1 MPYTINK
8 RNVIIAAI
16 KSYLKVATHKYGAD
30 ISTSIGHT
38 ISLDNINGNRLC
50 KEALEKDMH
59 NVSIA
64 FEIIPTGAPVPV
76 EWKKS
81 SGHLIWNVKMA
92 FTQKA
97 CCVKDGYRTPEP
109 KESNYYGVVS
119 RDSVKISLTYAA
131 LNDVDVTVADI
142 KNSYLQAPSDEK
154 HYVICG
160 KYFGLEHEGKIA
172 LIRRAIYGGKLA
184 GRDF

>member
-1 MPYTINK
+1 MQWYPLKDTKESNPVQVAEYYVAKNIASEHALSWWVPYTINK

-64 FEIIPTGAPVPV
+64 FEIIPTGATVPV
-76 EWKKS
+76 GWKKS
-81 SGHLIWNVKMA
+81 SGHLIWYVNMD
-92 FTQKA
+92 FTQK
-97 CCVKDGYRTPEP
+97 
-109 KESNYYGVVS
+109 S
-119 RDSVKISLTYAA
+119 
-131 LNDVDVTVADI
+131 
-142 KNSYLQAPSDEK
+142 
-154 HYVICG
+154 H
-160 KYFGLEHEGKIA
+160 
-172 LIRRAIYGGKLA
+172 
-184 GRDF
+184 